1 MPHCSSWCCCDVIV
15 TSPRQTDVS
24 TSALF
29 NAFDHTLPR
38 WCRQCLRRFSACEM
52 ASTPSSPRTRSRTR
66 GKGVTPTQQE
76 PMNHRCAKFK
86 TKPLEHLDL
95 MERVFA
101 GAATTGKHMW
111 TPTEIRDADGTSDSA
126 ATLDSGMGPLSGGTP
141 PRDVLDCV
149 GDNVVDCSLFDNA
162 PPHSTADGSANA
174 KCCKRVAP
182 GKGENTVGDCLAK
195 LMMVPG
201 LYGGGS
207 LFSFTCLLM
216 DSPDKRNLIMGLP
229 LDYVV
234 NWLKRSV

>member
-1 MPHCSSWCCCDVIV
+1 
-15 TSPRQTDVS
+15 
-24 TSALF
+24 
-29 NAFDHTLPR
+29 
-38 WCRQCLRRFSACEM
+38 
-52 ASTPSSPRTRSRTR
+52 
-66 GKGVTPTQQE
+66 
-76 PMNHRCAKFK
+76 MNHRCAKFK

-182 GKGENTVGDCLAK
+182 GTVASSMDNLVEA
-195 LMMVPG
+195 VR
-201 LYGGGS
+201 GGS

-234 NWLKRSV
+234 NWLKEKRVIAHQPAMVECSHGVRLFRQDGVVDMD